1 MAELRYAGEYIV
13 DVCELHTVSGA
24 IIDMTEQFST
34 ISVFEDIFSNFITG
48 SISFVDTNN
57 LLTNLPIIG
66 QEKLLLKLTTPNGD
80 DVSNRLSSIDFT
92 DNPLYI
98 YKINNKTQVNDNTV
112 AFSVAFTTSE
122 AIRANRIR
130 VSQSFTGEPSEDIV
144 KKILRDEQLMN
155 SKKEYYYELTSNN
168 YKFVAPNMRP
178 MEFINAVARRCLS
191 KEYNNAPTFLFYETV
206 KGFYFRTIDSMM
218 DRKNPRFIYRELTP
232 NTIRDGESRPNAAV
246 NLTNILNYEVLPTT
260 DVMMNMR
267 RGMYGSKLTMIDLVN
282 KTKEDF
288 EYNYFDDF
296 QEDKHADAFNAY
308 GSVNAPLASEARD
321 DFQNRL
327 SDYTESAIFMQAV
340 DRDSPN
346 GLFSARYEGQYD
358 YTGTDI
364 WLQRRKGRFSSLD
377 SAITLRVE
385 VPGNTTLQ
393 AGDLIGIEM
402 RNQGML
408 AEDKKDPYF
417 SGRYLVRKLRHE
429 FTFAEGSPKH
439 TVYLDCVRDTI
450 KQPYP
455 SIGIGYA
462 DGGSSVEEVI
472 PTGSESPN
480 DVSF

>member
-24 IIDMTEQFST
+24 VTDMSEQFAT
-34 ISVFEDIFSNFITG
+34 ISIFEDIFSTSITG
-48 SISFVDTNN
+48 TISFVDTNN

-66 QEKLLLKLTTPNGD
+66 QEKLKLKLTTPNGD
-80 DVSNRLSSIDFT
+80 DISNRLSSIDFT
-92 DNPLYI
+92 DSPLYV
-98 YKINNKTQVNDNTV
+98 YKVVSKTQVNDNTS
-112 AFSVAFTTSE
+112 AFTLAFTTAE

-130 VSQSFTGEPSEDIV
+130 VSQSFEGEPSEDMIQ
-144 KKILRDEQLMN
+144 KILRDPEILN
-155 SKKEYYYELTSNN
+155 SKKEFYYELTSNN
-168 YKFVAPNMRP
+168 YKFVAPSMRP
-178 MEFINAVARRCLS
+178 MDFINAIARRSLS
-191 KEYNNAPTFLFYETV
+191 KEYNNAPTFLFYETI
-206 KGFYFRTIDSMM
+206 KGYYFRTIDSMM

-232 NTIRDGESRPNAAV
+232 NTIPEGETRPNAAI

-267 RGMYGSKLTMIDLVN
+267 KGMYASKLTMIDLVN
-282 KTKEDF
+282 KTVENF

-296 QEDKHADAFNAY
+296 QEDKHADAYNAY
-308 GSVNAPLASEARD
+308 ASQNSPLASEARD

-327 SDYTESAIFMQAV
+327 SDYSEAAVFMQAV

-346 GLFSARYEGQYD
+346 GLFSARYEGGYD

-402 RNQGML
+402 RNQGIL

-429 FTFAEGSPKH
+429 FTYAEGQPTH

-462 DGGSSVEEVI
+462 DGGNSTEEII
-472 PTGSESPN
+472 PLGSESPN
-480 DVSF
+480 DVTF

>member
-1 MAELRYAGEYIV
+1 MAELRYAGEFIV
-13 DVCELHTVSGA
+13 DVCELHSVSGTV
-24 IIDMTEQFST
+24 IDLSEQFST
-34 ISVFEDIFSNFITG
+34 ISIFEDIFVNSLTG
-48 SISFVDTNN
+48 TISFVDTNN
-57 LLTNLPIIG
+57 LLTNLPMIG
-66 QEKLLLKLTTPNGD
+66 QEKLLLKLTTPNAED
-80 DVSNRLSSIDFT
+80 QNNRLSSIDFT
-92 DNPLYI
+92 DTPLYV
-98 YKINNKTQVNDNTV
+98 YKINNKSQVNDNTV
-112 AFSVAFTTSE
+112 AYSVSFTTAE
-122 AIRANRIR
+122 AIRGNRIR
-130 VSQSFTGEPSEDIV
+130 VAQSFTGEPSVDIV
-144 KKILRDEQLMN
+144 KKVLRDEELLN
-155 SKKEYYYELTSNN
+155 SKKEFYYELTSNN

-178 MEFINAVARRCLS
+178 MEFINSVARRCLS
-191 KEYNNAPTFLFYETV
+191 KEYNNAPTFLFYETI
-206 KGFYFRTIDSMM
+206 KGYYFRTIDSMM

-232 NTIRDGESRPNAAV
+232 NTIPEGESRPNAAI
-246 NLTNILNYEVLPTT
+246 NLTNILNYTVQPTT

-267 RGMYGSKLTMIDLVN
+267 KGMYGSKLTMIDLVN
-282 KTKEDF
+282 KTKRDY

-308 GSVNAPLASEARD
+308 GSVNAPLASEAKD
-321 DFQNRL
+321 DYNNRL
-327 SDYTESAIFMQAV
+327 SDYPDAAIFLQAV
-340 DRDSPN
+340 DRDTPD

-358 YTGTDI
+358 YTGTDV
-364 WLQRRKGRFSSLD
+364 WLQRRKGRFSSLE

-402 RNQGML
+402 RNQGIL

-462 DGGSSVEEVI
+462 DGGSSIEEII

>member
-24 IIDMTEQFST
+24 VTDMSEQFAT
-34 ISVFEDIFSNFITG
+34 ISIFEDIFSTSITG
-48 SISFVDTNN
+48 TISFVDTNN

-66 QEKLLLKLTTPNGD
+66 QEKLKLKLTTPNGD
-80 DVSNRLSSIDFT
+80 DISNRLSSIDFT
-92 DNPLYI
+92 DSPLYV
-98 YKINNKTQVNDNTV
+98 YKVVSKTQVNDNTS
-112 AFSVAFTTSE
+112 AFTLAFTTAE

-130 VSQSFTGEPSEDIV
+130 VSQSFEGEPSEDMIQ
-144 KKILRDEQLMN
+144 KILRDPEILN
-155 SKKEYYYELTSNN
+155 SKKEFYYELTSNN
-168 YKFVAPNMRP
+168 YKFVAPSMRP
-178 MEFINAVARRCLS
+178 MDFINAIARRSLS
-191 KEYNNAPTFLFYETV
+191 KEYNNAPTFLFYETI
-206 KGFYFRTIDSMM
+206 KGYYFRTIDSMM

-232 NTIRDGESRPNAAV
+232 NTIPEGETRPNAAI

-267 RGMYGSKLTMIDLVN
+267 KGMYASKLTMIDLVN
-282 KTKEDF
+282 KTVENF

-296 QEDKHADAFNAY
+296 QEDKHADAYNAY
-308 GSVNAPLASEARD
+308 ASQNSPLASEARD

-327 SDYTESAIFMQAV
+327 SDYSEAAVFMQAV

-346 GLFSARYEGQYD
+346 GLFSARYEGGYD

-402 RNQGML
+402 RNQGIL

-429 FTFAEGSPKH
+429 FTKAEGVPKH
-439 TVYLDCVRDTI
+439 TVYLECVRDTI

-455 SIGIGYA
+455 SIGVGFA
-462 DGGSSVEEVI
+462 DGGNSTEEII
-472 PTGSESPN
+472 PLGSESPN
-480 DVSF
+480 DVTF

>member
-1 MAELRYAGEYIV
+1 MAELRYAGEFIV
-13 DVCELHTVSGA
+13 DVCELHATSGA

-34 ISVFEDIFSNFITG
+34 ISIFEDIFSNFITG

-112 AFSVAFTTSE
+112 AFSVAFTTGE
-122 AIRANRIR
+122 AIRGNRIR
-130 VSQSFTGEPSEDIV
+130 VSQSFDGEPSEDIV

-155 SKKEYYYELTSNN
+155 SKKEFYYELTSNN

-232 NTIRDGESRPNAAV
+232 NTIPEGESRPNSAI

-267 RGMYGSKLTMIDLVN
+267 KGMYASKLTMIDLVN

-308 GSVNAPLASEARD
+308 GSVNAPLASESRD

-327 SDYTESAIFMQAV
+327 SDYTEAAIFMQAV

-402 RNQGML
+402 RNQGIL

-429 FTFAEGSPKH
+429 FSYAEGSPKH

-462 DGGSSVEEVI
+462 DGGSSIEEII

>member
-1 MAELRYAGEYIV
+1 MAELRYAGEFIV

-80 DVSNRLSSIDFT
+80 DASNRLSSIDFT
-92 DNPLYI
+92 DNPLYV

-130 VSQSFTGEPSEDIV
+130 VSQSFEGEPSEDIV

-168 YKFVAPNMRP
+168 YKFVSPNMRP

-232 NTIRDGESRPNAAV
+232 NTIPEGESRPNAAI

-402 RNQGML
+402 RNQGIL

-439 TVYLDCVRDTI
+439 SVYLDCVRDTI

-462 DGGSSVEEVI
+462 DGGNSTEEII

>member
-24 IIDMTEQFST
+24 VTDMSEQFAT
-34 ISVFEDIFSNFITG
+34 ISIFEDIFSTSITG
-48 SISFVDTNN
+48 TISFVDTNN
-57 LLTNLPIIG
+57 LLTNLPILG
-66 QEKLLLKLTTPNGD
+66 QEKLKLKLTTPNGD
-80 DVSNRLSSIDFT
+80 DVSNRLSSVDFT
-92 DNPLYI
+92 DSPLYV
-98 YKINNKTQVNDNTV
+98 YKIVSKTQVNDNTT
-112 AFSVAFTTSE
+112 AFTLAFTTAE

-130 VSQSFTGEPSEDIV
+130 VSQSFEGEPSEDMIQ
-144 KKILRDEQLMN
+144 KILRDPEILN
-155 SKKEYYYELTSNN
+155 SKKEFYYELTSNN
-168 YKFVAPNMRP
+168 YKFVAPSMRP
-178 MEFINAVARRCLS
+178 MDFINAIARRSLS
-191 KEYNNAPTFLFYETV
+191 KEYNNAPTFLFYETI
-206 KGFYFRTIDSMM
+206 KGYYFRTIDSMM

-232 NTIRDGESRPNAAV
+232 NTIPEGETRPNAAI

-267 RGMYGSKLTMIDLVN
+267 KGMYASKLTMIDLVN
-282 KTKEDF
+282 KTVENF

-296 QEDKHADAFNAY
+296 QEDKHADAYNAY
-308 GSVNAPLASEARD
+308 ASQNSPLASEARD

-327 SDYTESAIFMQAV
+327 SDYSEAAVFMQAV

-346 GLFSARYEGQYD
+346 GLFSARYEGGYD

-402 RNQGML
+402 RNQGIL

-429 FTFAEGSPKH
+429 FTKAEGMPKH
-439 TVYLDCVRDTI
+439 TVYMECVRDTI

-455 SIGIGYA
+455 SIGVGVA
-462 DGGSSVEEVI
+462 DGGNSTEEII
-472 PTGSESPN
+472 PLGSESPN
-480 DVSF
+480 DVTF

>member
-1 MAELRYAGEYIV
+1 MAEIRYAGEYIV
-13 DVCELHTVSGA
+13 DVLELHATSGA
-24 IIDMTEQFST
+24 VVDLSDQYST
-34 ISVFEDIFSNFITG
+34 ISIFEDIFTNSLTG
-48 SISFVDTNN
+48 TISFTDTNN
-57 LLTNLPIIG
+57 LMTNLPIIG
-66 QEKLLLKLTTPNGD
+66 QEKLLLKLTTPNAD

-92 DNPLYI
+92 DTPLYV
-98 YKINNKTQVNDNTV
+98 YKINNKTQVNDNTT
-112 AFSVAFTTSE
+112 AYSVSFTTGE
-122 AIRANRIR
+122 AIRGNRIR
-130 VSQSFTGEPSEDIV
+130 VSQSFTGEPAVDMV
-144 KKILRDEQLMN
+144 KKVLRDEELLN
-155 SKKEYYYELTSNN
+155 SKKEFYYELTSNN

-178 MEFINAVARRCLS
+178 MEFINAIARRSLS

-206 KGFYFRTIDSMM
+206 KGYYFRTIDSMM

-232 NTIRDGESRPNAAV
+232 NTIEDGETRPNAAR
-246 NLTNILNYEVLPTT
+246 NLTNILNYTVQPTT

-267 RGMYGSKLTMIDLVN
+267 KGMYASKLTMIDLVN

-308 GSVNAPLASEARD
+308 GSANAPLASEARD

-327 SDYTESAIFMQAV
+327 SDYTEAAIFMQAV

-377 SAITLRVE
+377 AAITLRVE

-402 RNQGML
+402 RNQGIL

-429 FTFAEGSPKH
+429 FTRAEGMPKH

-462 DGGSSVEEVI
+462 DGGSSIEEII